1 MAREHMTFH
10 IRPERPEDAN
20 AIHDLTGRAFAPM
33 PFSSGTEAAIVRA
46 LRASG
51 DLALSL
57 VIEENGA
64 VIGHVAFSPV
74 TVASGEKDWFGL
86 GPVSVEPSRQRQGI
100 GKALIAAGLGELQ
113 RRGAAGC
120 ALIGNPAIYGAMGF
134 SSDGRLRYG
143 DLDTALVQRVV
154 FKGPAPQGALTF
166 SPAFDSE

>member
-1 MAREHMTFH
+1 MTFH
-10 IRPERPEDAN
+10 IRPERPEDTG

-33 PFSSGTEAAIVRA
+33 PFSSGTEAAIIRA

-64 VIGHVAFSPV
+64 VIGHLAFSPV

-86 GPVSVEPSRQRQGI
+86 GPVSVEPARQRQGI
-100 GKALIAAGLGELQ
+100 GKALVAAGLAELQ

-120 ALIGNPAIYGAMGF
+120 ALIGNPAVYGPMGF

-143 DLDTALVQRVV
+143 DLDPALVQRVI
-154 FKGPAPQGALTF
+154 FKGTAPEGELKF
-166 SPAFDSE
+166 SPAFDAKS